1 LKLEIFVLSTKSVG
15 PIEKSINCHLCDIM
29 TKIGNNHCYGLSKSA
44 AKGANEIEGFETRS
58 ML

>member
-1 LKLEIFVLSTKSVG
+1 
-15 PIEKSINCHLCDIM
+15 M